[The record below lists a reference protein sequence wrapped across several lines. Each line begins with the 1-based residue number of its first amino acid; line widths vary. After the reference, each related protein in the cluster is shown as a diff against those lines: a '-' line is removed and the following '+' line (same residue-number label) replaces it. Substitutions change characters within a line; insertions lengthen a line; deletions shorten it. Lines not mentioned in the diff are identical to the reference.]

1 MGGKGIK
8 QRLSESEEAV
18 RSRGVRLSY
27 EKLQFAGLKLNSG
40 LCWFRGRYYLFVDRY
55 KPPAAR
61 LELLGAALEELD
73 ELAASGRLEN
83 PEAPEDAPQ
92 PEPAQD
98 AEPEPEDEPEPALE
112 I

>member
-8 QRLSESEEAV
+8 QRLMETEDEV
-18 RSRGVRLSY
+18 RARGVRLSY
-27 EKLQFAGLKLNSG
+27 EKLQFAGLQLKSG

-83 PEAPEDAPQ
+83 PEAPEAEQ
-92 PEPAQD
+92 EPAV
-98 AEPEPEDEPEPALE
+98 E